1 MAGLG
6 WKAWT
11 RERLTVGDV
20 QGYLQDQTVLAFDSD
35 AQRTAELTTPEAGML
50 AYLRDS
56 DRYEGRTPNADGSSE
71 IGGVWR
77 GLGRYWGSF
86 GSAPPAPVVGDRTTP
101 QTGDTCYVAPWRCA
115 AVVSGITAPA
125 WRQLDVPTLT
135 TIAGRDTFAADA
147 ATAGAALPA
156 GFLVHVGGTVERL
169 YQRTGD
175 AGWRLVG
182 GRAGAAVTLTTGSGA
197 PETGWGSHSGSIQ
210 HHGNGMATVTFDIV
224 RSGSAI
230 TPSTTGKITN
240 SPLLTLPPGWESRS
254 GTAIGQGA
262 NGNRG
267 AFAYIG
273 VNSRVVTLI
282 AVAGTADIATGA
294 TISLAGTFPLI
305 APQDLSS

>member
-1 MAGLG
+1 MAGAG
-6 WKAWT
+6 HKTWT
-11 RERLTVGDV
+11 RERLTVDDV
-20 QGYLQDQTVLAFDSD
+20 QGYLQDQVVLNYPSTAAAD
-35 AQRTAELTTPEAGML
+35 ADLVAPTAGML
-50 AYLRDS
+50 RWLADV

-71 IGGVWR
+71 TGGVWR
-77 GLGRYWGSF
+77 GFARHWGTF
-86 GSAPPAPVVGDRTTP
+86 AGAMLTPVANDRTTP
-101 QTGDTCYVAPWRCA
+101 QAGDTCYSALWRCSA
-115 AVVSGITAPA
+115 IVAGTVAPA
-125 WRQLDVPTLT
+125 WKQLDIPTVG

-147 ATAGAALPA
+147 AAGGAALPA
-156 GFLVHVGGTVERL
+156 GFLVHVGGTVERH
-169 YQRTGD
+169 YERTSD

-197 PETGWGSHSGSIQ
+197 PETGWGSHSGTIQ
-210 HHGNGMATVTFDIV
+210 HHGNGMATVTLDIV
-224 RSGSAI
+224 RAGAAI

-240 SPLLTLPPGWESRS
+240 SPLITLPPGWEARA

-294 TISLAGTFPLI
+294 TISLAGTYALI